1 MPSSIGFHRV
11 AIIGTGL
18 IGGSFGL
25 AIRKY
30 FSEISVIGF
39 DRADVIEP
47 AIKRGAVQE
56 SAPSIEAA
64 VRGADLTYIAL
75 PIGAT
80 IGALPTIATAASP
93 DALVTDACGAKA
105 LVCKEAASH
114 FAAGARFLGGHPMAG
129 KEISGIENA
138 DCSIF
143 DGAPY
148 ALVAQESESRSD
160 PRVPKFAELIRE
172 IGAKPVWCDAET
184 HDWAVGIVSH
194 LPQLVAVALARVV
207 SDEADETG
215 LPLTLAGRG
224 LHDMLRLAGSP
235 YGVWRDVF
243 LANRENATHALDRL
257 AQEIDHLRRNV
268 SSKELEEEFRTA
280 NDLFALLHKEQ
291 KATER

>member
-1 MPSSIGFHRV
+1 MPSSTGFHRV

-25 AIRKY
+25 AIRKR
-30 FSEISVIGF
+30 FPGISVIGF
-39 DRADVIEP
+39 DRANVVER

-80 IGALPTIATAASP
+80 IDALPTIATASGP
-93 DALVTDACGAKA
+93 DALVTDACGAKV
-105 LVCKEAASH
+105 LVCNEAASH

-129 KEISGIENA
+129 KEISGVENA
-138 DCSIF
+138 DPAIF
-143 DGAPY
+143 KAAPY
-148 ALVAQESESRSD
+148 ALIAQQPEASSD
-160 PRVPKFAELIRE
+160 LRLQKLAELIRE

-194 LPQLVAVALARVV
+194 LPQLVAVALAHVV
-207 SDEADETG
+207 ADETDETG
-215 LPLTLAGRG
+215 LPLALAGKG
-224 LHDMLRLAGSP
+224 LQDMLRLAGSP

-243 LANRENATHALDRL
+243 LANRENAAHALERL
-257 AQEIDHLRRNV
+257 AQKIDHLRRNL
-268 SSKELEEEFRTA
+268 SSKELEEEFRAA